1 MEIEL
6 IKFDKATIEVTTIDG
21 QPHVVL
27 KPIADALEL
36 DWDAQRRNI
45 RQDPVLNSVTVITTA
60 TGADGKQY
68 EMLCLPLKYLN
79 GWLFKVNAN
88 RYKGER
94 RALIIRY
101 QRECYGV
108 LAAHFLGRPSS
119 TPTPAGASV
128 PVVRA
133 TLADVHAAVER
144 VARQNAAE
152 IRANLAG
159 IAERCRIT
167 DADEFA
173 TLAAEAL
180 EASAPIPGRVAAWAA
195 QYERENIHPSTYN
208 RALARMSQSPFWLTT
223 NKTRRNDDD

>member
-1 MEIEL
+1 MGT
-6 IKFDKATIEVTTIDG
+6 A
-21 QPHVVL
+21 
-27 KPIADALEL
+27 PI
-36 DWDAQRRNI
+36 
-45 RQDPVLNSVTVITTA
+45 
-60 TGADGKQY
+60 TGADGKRY
-68 EMLCLPLKYLN
+68 EMVCLPLDYFN
-79 GWLFKVNAN
+79 GWLF
-88 RYKGER
+88 RIDSRRHKGAR
-94 RALIIRY
+94 RELIIKY
-101 QRECYGV
+101 QRECYHV
-108 LAAHFLGRPSS
+108 LAKHFLGGNHSASPTP
-119 TPTPAGASV
+119 TPTPASAPAASV
-128 PVVRA
+128 PVARA

-144 VARQNAAE
+144 VARRNAAE